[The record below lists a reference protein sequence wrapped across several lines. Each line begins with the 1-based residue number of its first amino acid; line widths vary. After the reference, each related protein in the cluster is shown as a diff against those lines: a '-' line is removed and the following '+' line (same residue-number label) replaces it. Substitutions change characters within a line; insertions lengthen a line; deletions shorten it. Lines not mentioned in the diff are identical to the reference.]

1 MANNFRYTGSR
12 LPVATASA
20 NIAVGDFVVQEGLF
34 GVALT
39 RILSG
44 AAGWLGDEGV
54 WRLPVD
60 TGIVKGDR
68 VGVAD
73 LADAVAPTIV
83 KADVANDFYQVGT
96 AISAED
102 GGYALVLF
110 SQQHPVLEPHTP

>member
-1 MANNFRYTGSR
+1 MANNYRYTGSR
-12 LPVATASA
+12 IPVATASA
-20 NIAVGDFVVQEGLF
+20 NVASGDFVVQEGLF

-39 RILSG
+39 TAKSG
-44 AAGWLGDEGV
+44 ASLWLGDEGV

-60 TGIVKGDR
+60 TGIVKGNR
-68 VGVAD
+68 VGVAS

-96 AISAED
+96 AIGDEA

-110 SQQHPVLEPHTP
+110 AQQAPVLEPHTP